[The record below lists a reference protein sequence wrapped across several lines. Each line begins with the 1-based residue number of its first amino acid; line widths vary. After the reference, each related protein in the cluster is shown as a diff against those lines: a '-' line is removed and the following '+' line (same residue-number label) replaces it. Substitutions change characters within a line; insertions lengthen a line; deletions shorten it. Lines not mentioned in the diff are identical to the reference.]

1 MAGRVEGKIAFVTGA
16 ARGQGRSHALRLAQE
31 GADIIGIDICRDVE
45 TVAYPGATE
54 EELKETARMVEA
66 LDRRAVLSQAD
77 VRDPDAV
84 EAALAAGVAELGG
97 LDIVVAN
104 AGILTAASA
113 TEMTRELWRET
124 IEVNLNGVWW
134 TCQAAIPHLL
144 AGGRGGSI
152 IMTASRV
159 GYLTGSPNLGHY
171 SAAKAGV
178 IGLMKTLS
186 LELAPHSIRVNT
198 VNPTNCNTPMLQ
210 NDFMMSL
217 FFPDDPGATEADFEA
232 ACKATHRLPIPWTE
246 PLDISNAVLY
256 LASDEARYVTGIS
269 LSVGEV

>member
-1 MAGRVEGKIAFVTGA
+1 MAGRVEGKVAFVTGV
-16 ARGQGRSHALRLAQE
+16 ARGQGRSHAVRLAQE
-31 GADIIGIDICRDVE
+31 GADIIGIDICSDID
-45 TVAYPGATE
+45 TVSYPGATQE
-54 EELKETARMVEA
+54 DLKETARMVEA
-66 LDRRAVLSQAD
+66 LDRRAVFTQAD
-77 VRDPDAV
+77 VCDPDAV
-84 EAALAAGVAELGG
+84 EAALSAGVAELGR

-104 AGILTAASA
+104 AGILTAAPA
-113 TEMTRELWRET
+113 EKLTREEWLKT
-124 IEVNLNGVWW
+124 IDINLNGSWW
-134 TCQAAIPHLL
+134 TCQAAIPHLI

-159 GYLTGSPNLGHY
+159 GYLTGSPNLSHY

-198 VNPTNCNTPMLQ
+198 VNPTNCNTPMLR

-217 FFPDDPGATEADFEA
+217 FFPDDPGATSEDFEA
-232 ACKATHRLPIPWTE
+232 ACKATHRLPIAWTE

>member
-1 MAGRVEGKIAFVTGA
+1 MAGRVAGKVAFITGA
-16 ARGQGRSHALRLAQE
+16 ARGQGRSHAVRLAEE
-31 GADIIGIDICRDVE
+31 GAGIIGIDICADVE
-45 TVAYPGATE
+45 TVGYPGATADD
-54 EELKETARMVEA
+54 LKETARMVEA
-66 LDRRAVLSQAD
+66 LDRRAIFSQAD

-84 EAALAAGVAELGG
+84 AAAVSEGVAELGR

-104 AGILTAASA
+104 AGILTAAPA
-113 TEMTRELWRET
+113 TEMTRAQWLET
-124 IEVNLNGVWW
+124 IDINLNGPWW
-134 TCQAAIPHLL
+134 TCQAAIPHLI

-159 GYLTGSPNLGHY
+159 GYLTGAPNLGHY

-186 LELAPHSIRVNT
+186 IELAAHSIRVNT

-210 NDFMMSL
+210 NDYMMKL
-217 FFPDDPGATEADFEA
+217 FFPDDPDATRAQFEE
-232 ACKATHRLPIPWTE
+232 ACKATHNLPIAWTE
-246 PLDISNAVLY
+246 PVDVSNAVLY

-269 LSVGEV
+269 LSVGEA

>member
-1 MAGRVEGKIAFVTGA
+1 MTGRVEGKVAFVTGA
-16 ARGQGRSHALRLAQE
+16 ARGQGRSHAVRLAQE
-31 GADIIGIDICRDVE
+31 GADIIGIDICSDVE
-45 TVAYPGATE
+45 TVSYPGATE
-54 EELKETARMVEA
+54 EDLKETARMVEA
-66 LDRRAVLSQAD
+66 LDRRAVFTRAD

-84 EAALAAGVAELGG
+84 DAALANGVAQLGQ

-104 AGILTAASA
+104 AGILTAAPA
-113 TEMTRELWRET
+113 AEMTRQLWRET
-124 IEVNLNGVWW
+124 IEVNLSGVWW
-134 TCQAAIPHLL
+134 TCQAAIPHLV

-210 NDFMMSL
+210 NDYMMNL
-217 FFPDDPGATEADFEA
+217 FFPDNPDATGEDFEA
-232 ACKATHRLPIPWTE
+232 ACKATHRLPIAWTE